1 MAIKGV
7 TSHFELIKR
16 KSQKLI
22 EKHLFATKSAPF
34 HRRICQSVLL
44 QGLND
49 QWQKCLRLQGD
60 SMGEA
65 CAINTD
71 ATGKTLKI
79 L

>member
-1 MAIKGV
+1 M
-7 TSHFELIKR
+7 
-16 KSQKLI
+16 KSEKKNSTT
-22 EKHLFATKSAPF
+22 KHLFATKSAPF

-65 CAINTD
+65 CAIDTG